1 MCTKKTRLL
10 LLSALLY
17 FLVTPPIQMM
27 AQERDE
33 QILTLPSGEAPPAP
47 ATEPATTTAIPSE
60 TLIGLPSEEA
70 LTKPVAPPKP
80 PTDPE
85 NLISLPGDIT
95 AAPVTAATQTLV
107 APEAPV
113 VIPAPADSA
122 AEIVVSGTTPA
133 APPPSPQPQG
143 TGLPLFPKDTSSALF
158 MVMKTWECEDYD
170 GRTLLEHAVGV
181 YAKESEDPFT
191 VQGLDAL
198 PAFKLTLKESDIT
211 LDELLDVVSQK
222 ANIDWGVDIAQ
233 KVIYLYP
240 AKQQ

>member
-1 MCTKKTRLL
+1 
-10 LLSALLY
+10 
-17 FLVTPPIQMM
+17 
-27 AQERDE
+27 
-33 QILTLPSGEAPPAP
+33 PAP
-47 ATEPATTTAIPSE
+47 APAAEPATAKATPSE

-70 LTKPVAPPKP
+70 LTKPAESPKP
-80 PTDPE
+80 PADPE
-85 NLISLPGDIT
+85 SLISLPGDAPDSPAT
-95 AAPVTAATQTLV
+95 AAAQAPVV
-107 APEAPV
+107 NEAPV
-113 VIPAPADSA
+113 VIPAPAESA
-122 AEIVVSGTTPA
+122 AEIVVSGTPPA
-133 APPPSPQPQG
+133 ATPPSPQPQG